1 MASSPSYPCT
11 PDLPLIPYP
20 KVAILCCNICN
31 NNFKKRWLSV
41 LQNRISLVG
50 CAWNHKS
57 YQRYP
62 FKPMPPMLTLEPAKS
77 SQPVKLGRVLIVED
91 EELIRETVALALREE
106 GYEVFA
112 IEDGRTALDLAH
124 RSEEGGY
131 PELLSF
137 DLIILDLML
146 PYVSGL
152 DLCRLIRH
160 EGNAVPI
167 LMLSAKGSETDRV
180 VGLEVG
186 ADDYL
191 TKPFGMRELVA
202 RCRAL
207 LRRYRPSQTQSQEA
221 TLKFQDVTLYPQECR
236 VTVRG
241 EEINLSPKEFRIL
254 ELFMSHPRR
263 VWSREQLIER
273 VWGPDFMG
281 DSKTVDVHI
290 RWLREKLEDDP
301 SHPKYLMTVRGFGY
315 RFG

>member
-1 MASSPSYPCT
+1 MAT
-11 PDLPLIPYP
+11 M
-20 KVAILCCNICN
+20 
-31 NNFKKRWLSV
+31 LS
-41 LQNRISLVG
+41 
-50 CAWNHKS
+50 
-57 YQRYP
+57 
-62 FKPMPPMLTLEPAKS
+62 LEAARA
-77 SQPVKLGRVLIVED
+77 QPNLKLGRVLIVED
-91 EELIRETVALALREE
+91 EELIRETIALALTEE
-106 GYEVFA
+106 GYEVLVA
-112 IEDGRTALDLAH
+112 EDGRSVLELTLKSETGSEAEATQLDLV
-124 RSEEGGY
+124 
-131 PELLSF
+131 
-137 DLIILDLML
+137 ILDLML
-146 PYVSGL
+146 PYINGL

-160 EGNAVPI
+160 EGNSVPI

-191 TKPFGMRELVA
+191 TKPFGMRELIA

-207 LRRYRPSQTQSQEA
+207 LRRHRHAQPPSHET
-221 TLKFQDVTLYPQECR
+221 TLKFQDITLYPQECR

-254 ELFMSHPRR
+254 ELFMTHPRR

-290 RWLREKLEDDP
+290 RWLREKLELDP
-301 SHPKYLMTVRGFGY
+301 SHPEYLLTVRGFGY